1 MLSYM
6 AKGKTFW
13 QPEIWRAL
21 AATVPITLTPPE
33 NNYIYSILA
42 CLPSPYVFLFTND
55 SGRLNIR
62 LNYTGGPNVVSCEQY
77 MFSSCLTPQYNV
89 CSFMFLKHPPYLM
102 VPVTV
107 TTYWYDNRGL
117 AVLQQL
123 QDLMWT

>member
-55 SGRLNIR
+55 SGRLNIQM
-62 LNYTGGPNVVSCEQY
+62 NYSGGPNVVSCEQC
-77 MFSSCLTPQYNV
+77 MLSSCLTPQYTV
-89 CSFMFLKHPPYLM
+89 CSFVVLQRPPYII

-107 TTYWYDNRGL
+107 TTYWYDNYGL

-123 QDLMWT
+123 QDLMRL

>member
-55 SGRLNIR
+55 SGRLNIQM
-62 LNYTGGPNVVSCEQY
+62 NYSGGPNVVSCEQC
-77 MFSSCLTPQYNV
+77 MLSSCLTPQYTV
-89 CSFMFLKHPPYLM
+89 CSF
-102 VPVTV
+102 V
-107 TTYWYDNRGL
+107 
-117 AVLQQL
+117 VLQHHPIL
-123 QDLMWT
+123 WCL